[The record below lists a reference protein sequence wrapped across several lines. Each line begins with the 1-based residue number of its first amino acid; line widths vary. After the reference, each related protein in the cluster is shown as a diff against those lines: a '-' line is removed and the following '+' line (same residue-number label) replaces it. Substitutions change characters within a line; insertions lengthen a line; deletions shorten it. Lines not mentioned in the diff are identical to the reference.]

1 MIHSCL
7 NRLQLANNLQMV
19 NLADPIG
26 SFQMAPTWSIRS
38 RAFARAGWIR
48 PRRTPSAPPREE
60 VPVSREL
67 DELLARPP
75 PSCPAW
81 KAGSSEARARRT
93 AGRLRTAARP
103 RPASARRGQRR
114 RHPRPARLVA
124 GAPSRG
130 RPALSGAALLGPAD
144 LAAHLPGHDRR
155 APAPS
160 RPTWAGSTSR
170 SSTAS
175 SAASASVATT
185 AARLPAATHGRH
197 RRPAA
202 ADLRRVLPRAD
213 PGLEPESRAAACM
226 QADCVLSALLA
237 ARRRARRRQC
247 LGPRDRG
254 RLAGAAG
261 HRRPQRLP
269 ISARACRSSPWTA
282 RSAAITSAG
291 ATATIAAP
299 APNWIPPSA
308 SRAWTPKAPWPP
320 EPAAPRPQESHHDG
334 HRQPGARAAGA
345 QPAARARDEELFARE
360 QETIFKQ
367 SAIYVGHEKG
377 VPEPG
382 DWRRLP
388 HEAAACWCATLAA
401 SS

>member
-1 MIHSCL
+1 MQEDVFWELVAGRVAAYQEAHPQRLAKYRQYDLYAPDMIHSCL

-67 DELLARPP
+67 DELLALTATLVPGLEGRVEGEYEHGGPP
-75 PSCPAW
+75 GGCPD
-81 KAGSSEARARRT
+81 G
-93 AGRLRTAARP
+93 GP
-103 RPASARRGQRR
+103 PASGIRPRGQRR

-155 APAPS
+155 APQRHRA
-160 RPTWAGSTSR
+160 RPGPARPAGRQRLHLRLQHR
-170 SSTAS
+170 SPRP
-175 SAASASVATT
+175 

-237 ARRRARRRQC
+237 ARSGGPPPPMPGPAR
-247 LGPRDRG
+247 PRPTGWRG
-254 RLAGAAG
+254 WASPAAAATW
-261 HRRPQRLP
+261 P

-308 SRAWTPKAPWPP
+308 SRA
-320 EPAAPRPQESHHDG
+320 
-334 HRQPGARAAGA
+334 
-345 QPAARARDEELFARE
+345 
-360 QETIFKQ
+360 
-367 SAIYVGHEKG
+367 
-377 VPEPG
+377 
-382 DWRRLP
+382 
-388 HEAAACWCATLAA
+388 
-401 SS
+401 